1 MLKES
6 KGLKNLALIDESV
19 RLYVY
24 LILTSQISSRSNI
37 DSFEAK
43 KIYKNNFENAINRSI
58 STQQDIARYQQI
70 ITQAR
75 SKVDFPIAYGTYMMP
90 SDMSIINGKT
100 NDFNNKILISN
111 TKLNIGSV
119 NDINISK
126 PETTEVVE
134 PKHALPQIGHP
145 IHRYAK
151 AKEHNDEILSLVFVG
166 GIIGIIALGG
176 FIYYRY
182 KEKMSPT
189 NCG

>member
-43 KIYKNNFENAINRSI
+43 KIYKDNFENAINRSI

-126 PETTEVVE
+126 PETTEIVE
-134 PKHALPQIGHP
+134 PKHALPQIDHP
-145 IHRYAK
+145 IHRK
-151 AKEHNDEILSLVFVG
+151 TKEHNDEIQALVIVG
-166 GIIGIIALGG
+166 GIIGVIALGG

-182 KEKMSPT
+182 RKK
-189 NCG
+189 